1 MIKAILFVQLMLIRT
16 NNHTTKLLPSPVQT
30 YKFVQIRDTYSVSWY
45 SEKKKTILSN
55 VIENI
60 NSQSQTD
67 TVIEFSSAFDVN
79 LTVGLEERKELLINL
94 CSIFCVNYVHNVPPE
109 RGYFD
114 YKVSIRYNKKINCTS
129 NELIGQFN
137 NLLPI
142 MNRL

>member
-1 MIKAILFVQLMLIRT
+1 MIKAILFVQLMLIMT
-16 NNHTTKLLPSPVQT
+16 NNHTTKLQPSPIQT

-45 SEKKKTILSN
+45 SEKKTILSN

-60 NSQSQTD
+60 NSRSQTD
-67 TVIEFSSAFDVN
+67 TIIEFSSAFDAN
-79 LTVGLEERKELLINL
+79 LTVGLEERKELLIKP
-94 CSIFCVNYVHNVPPE
+94 CSNFCVNYVHNVPPE

-142 MNRL
+142 INRL